1 MKTKE
6 EFIDFYNNLS
16 LDDLAIKKDNK
27 KIGTTEIFVLIA
39 LMISIIPIIIAL
51 TIIVESVFFK
61 IFLPIVLIAVIIVL
75 YVFVIIP
82 IIKKN
87 LKLKYLKLKY
97 FENKYKNILVNYL
110 LEDKN
115 FNYDKKE
122 YISRDIFRESKLFGQ
137 FNNYSGEDLVNIDV
151 PNDKNNYTI
160 MFSDLN
166 VFNKEVKYDFRT
178 RTSSTEITPVFNGIF
193 GVVSFE
199 KNFNFNLSINRKIYA
214 SEKVVLEG
222 IDFNKKFA
230 IYSNDQIISRV
241 VFTPDR
247 MERMLKIKKPK
258 STVAYLNQNKLFFA
272 FFNTHLFNAE
282 FVDKELTISVDDF
295 YEDVKNL
302 NLFIEEINNL
312 TQLKDY

>member
-6 EFIDFYNNLS
+6 EFTNFYNNLAS
-16 LDDLAIKKDNK
+16 NDLEIKNDNK
-27 KIGTTEIFVLIA
+27 KIGTTEIFILIA
-39 LMISIIPIIIAL
+39 LMISITPIIIAL
-51 TIIVESVFFK
+51 TIIVKSVFFK
-61 IFLPIVLIAVIIVL
+61 IFLPIVLIAIIIVL

-82 IIKKN
+82 TFKKN
-87 LKLKYLKLKY
+87 IKIKC
-97 FENKYKNILVNYL
+97 FENKYKNILINYL

-115 FNYDKKE
+115 FNYDKNE
-122 YISRDIFRESKLFGQ
+122 YIPRDIFRESKLFGQ
-137 FNNYSGEDLVNIDV
+137 FNNYSGEDLVNIEMR
-151 PNDKNNYTI
+151 NEKNNYTI

-166 VFNKEVKYDFRT
+166 VFNEEVKYDFQT
-178 RTSSTEITPVFNGIF
+178 KTSNTEITPVFNGIF

-199 KNFNFNLSINRKIYA
+199 KKFNFNLSINRRIG
-214 SEKVVLEG
+214 SCEKVVLEG
-222 IDFNKKFA
+222 IDFNKKFV

-258 STVAYLNQNKLFFA
+258 SVVAYLNQYKLFFA
-272 FFNTHLFNAE
+272 FFNTHLFDAE
-282 FVDKELTISVDDF
+282 FVDKKLTISVDDF

-302 NLFIEEINNL
+302 NLFIEEISNL

>member
-1 MKTKE
+1 
-6 EFIDFYNNLS
+6 
-16 LDDLAIKKDNK
+16 
-27 KIGTTEIFVLIA
+27 
-39 LMISIIPIIIAL
+39 MISIIPIIIAL
-51 TIIVESVFFK
+51 TIIVEIVFFK
-61 IFLPIVLIAVIIVL
+61 IFLPVVLIAVIIVL

-122 YISRDIFRESKLFGQ
+122 YISREIFRESKLFGQ